1 MDINMEQKIWRRP
14 ELPIF
19 EELMNYQQGLIND
32 FMSGHSSLKEAIVAQ
47 CENTINPGDYDG
59 DQMNM
64 AEGMLVSRDPS
75 TLKWATD
82 FTAWQSVGLKNVIK
96 IDGEIQTHDIA
107 PDHVLEK
114 YPTAKTMLERYG
126 DDLYGLVYSAIGPHT
141 ILQRHVGPEN
151 IDGIYLRIH
160 VPLIVP
166 EGEMFLECDNEEVT
180 WDDIWGFNNQHLHS
194 AHNYSKEWRLIM
206 IVDLARERCGLPPGT
221 RFKDTSE
228 RENPFVRGWQF

>member
-1 MDINMEQKIWRRP
+1 MEQKIWRRRD
-14 ELPIF
+14 LAIF
-19 EELMNYQQGLIND
+19 EEIMAYQSGLVSD
-32 FMSGHSSLKEAIVAQ
+32 FMKGHTDLKEAIFAQ
-47 CENTINPGDYDG
+47 SENTINPGYYDG

-64 AEGMLVSRDPS
+64 AEGMLVSRDPN
-75 TLKWATD
+75 TLKWTTD

-96 IDGEIQTHDIA
+96 INGEVQTHDVA
-107 PDHVLEK
+107 LDAVLEN
-114 YPTAKTMLERYG
+114 YPTAKAILDRYG

-166 EGEMFLECDNEEVT
+166 EGEMFLECDNEEIT
-180 WDDIWGFNNQHLHS
+180 WNDIFGFNNQHLHS
-194 AHNYSKEWRLIM
+194 AHNYSMEWRLVM
-206 IVDLARERCGLPPGT
+206 IIDLARERCGLPPGN

-228 RENPFVRGWQF
+228 RENPFIRGWQF